1 MPASRSILKYIFL
14 LLKKSMDSWESVSLW
29 NVFFWTVNISFPLMT
44 EHSSAR
50 RRRMPVLSCSR
61 KKTSTLP
68 VCSVILSRNIWHL
81 LESLPPRSIVSVWTG
96 NSAAAADI
104 PQFTSTTERACICP
118 ECGQIEYPK
127 ISPAVII
134 AIVDTERDKILLTR
148 YAGGSYRH
156 WALVAGFVEVGETFK
171 GAARREIMEEVGLK
185 VSDLVYYKSQ
195 PWSFSDSAMIGF
207 FAKLEGDPSI
217 TLQESEL
224 GEAVWF
230 SREDVPDLPSTISVG
245 QEMITLFKNGG
256 DPFCQR

>member
-1 MPASRSILKYIFL
+1 
-14 LLKKSMDSWESVSLW
+14 
-29 NVFFWTVNISFPLMT
+29 
-44 EHSSAR
+44 
-50 RRRMPVLSCSR
+50 MPVLSCSR

-104 PQFTSTTERACICP
+104 PQFTAP
-118 ECGQIEYPK
+118 QCGQIEYPK

-134 AIVDTERDKILLTR
+134 AIVDTEQDKILLTR

-207 FAKLEGDPSI
+207 FAKLDGDPTI

-224 GEAVWF
+224 GEAKWF

-256 DPFCQR
+256 DPLSQ

>member
-1 MPASRSILKYIFL
+1 
-14 LLKKSMDSWESVSLW
+14 
-29 NVFFWTVNISFPLMT
+29 MT

-81 LESLPPRSIVSVWTG
+81 LESLPPRSIGFRLDRKFCGRCGHPT
-96 NSAAAADI
+96 I
-104 PQFTSTTERACICP
+104 HSTTERACICP

-134 AIVDTERDKILLTR
+134 AIVDTEQDKILLTR

-224 GEAVWF
+224 GEAKWF
-230 SREDVPDLPSTISVG
+230 SREDVPDPALHYQCRSRNDHIIQEWWGSVLPEIIDTFESFSL
-245 QEMITLFKNGG
+245 LFH
-256 DPFCQR
+256 DIP

>member
-1 MPASRSILKYIFL
+1 M
-14 LLKKSMDSWESVSLW
+14 
-29 NVFFWTVNISFPLMT
+29 
-44 EHSSAR
+44 
-50 RRRMPVLSCSR
+50 LSCSR

-104 PQFTSTTERACICP
+104 PQFTAPQSGPHLPGVRSDRIS
-118 ECGQIEYPK
+118 QD
-127 ISPAVII
+127 SPAVLHRHRGYRTGQDP
-134 AIVDTERDKILLTR
+134 ADR

-224 GEAVWF
+224 GEAAWF
-230 SREDVPDLPSTISVG
+230 SRENVPDLPSTISVG